1 MSGPAPRL
9 TPARPGAAPE
19 PPPDPYDA
27 PHAPGDAYGDP
38 YDAPDAPPD
47 PYGDAYDAPYA
58 PGGLTRDA
66 YGDPDAPPGDPYDGP
81 DAPPGDAYGD
91 PYDTPG
97 PPPDPYG
104 DPYDPDAPPRDAY
117 GAPYGLDAPPPPA
130 GDRPA
135 AEGAGPA
142 DRRASGIGAKAAIA
156 ASVADQG
163 VSALTNIVVLVV
175 AARLSSAAGFAAF
188 SMVYMVFTVLLGVG
202 VSYVGQALVLERG
215 SDRVRAACRSAA
227 AFTALA
233 STVVGLGMAAVC
245 GLAAH
250 GGTARGLAV
259 LGLVL
264 PVVLT
269 QDGLRYCFSALRL
282 PHLALA
288 GDTVRLLVAVPAL
301 AAQPHGS
308 GPERLVAVWGLSAL
322 PALLVA
328 WALLRPRLRGAP
340 RDVRRYVRRGHLGRR
355 FVVEF
360 GVGNAT
366 SQLAVVGLG
375 LFAAPLA
382 VGALRGA
389 TTLYGPMNV
398 LFNSA
403 TAFGPPL
410 LNRVRGAA
418 AKVRAT
424 AALACALAAV
434 AGLWTLVLT
443 LLPDR
448 AGRQLLGETWESSS
462 ALLAASG
469 SQYAAVA
476 LGTSAL
482 LTLRV
487 LRPKATL
494 PIQVVFSLAS
504 VGCMLAGYRVG
515 GVYGAAWG
523 LCAGSALKAA
533 ALWRQIAVLRRHP
546 APAGEEPAGGGQAGS
561 AVTAGSAGGPG

>member
-1 MSGPAPRL
+1 MSGPDPRL
-9 TPARPGAAPE
+9 TPALPGAAPE
-19 PPPDPYDA
+19 LLPDAAAFGGGDPY
-27 PHAPGDAYGDP
+27 GDAYGDP
-38 YDAPDAPPD
+38 YGRTD
-47 PYGDAYDAPYA
+47 PA
-58 PGGLTRDA
+58 PG
-66 YGDPDAPPGDPYDGP
+66 PYP
-81 DAPPGDAYGD
+81 RRYP
-91 PYDTPG
+91 
-97 PPPDPYG
+97 
-104 DPYDPDAPPRDAY
+104 DPDAPPRDVY
-117 GAPYGLDAPPPPA
+117 GDPYGLDAPPPAADSPGGA
-130 GDRPA
+130 EAA
-135 AEGAGPA
+135 AEPA
-142 DRRASGIGAKAAIA
+142 PGLGAKAAIA

-163 VSALTNIVVLVV
+163 ISALTNIVVLVV
-175 AARLSSAAGFAAF
+175 AARLSSAAGFAVF
-188 SMVYMVFTVLLGVG
+188 SMVYMVFTVLLGIG

-215 SDRVRAACRSAA
+215 TDRVRAACRSAA

-233 STVVGLGMAAVC
+233 STVVGLGMAAGF

-282 PHLALA
+282 PHYALA
-288 GDTVRLLVAVPAL
+288 GDAVRLLVAVPAL
-301 AAQPHGS
+301 AVQPHGA

-328 WALLRPRLRGAP
+328 WALLRRRVRGAP
-340 RDVRRYVRRGHLGRR
+340 LDVRRYVRRGHLGRR

-389 TTLYGPMNV
+389 TTLFGPMNV

-424 AALACALAAV
+424 VVLACALAAV
-434 AGLWTLVLT
+434 AAAWTLVLMV
-443 LLPDR
+443 LPAR

-487 LRPKATL
+487 LKPKATL

-504 VGCMLAGYRVG
+504 VGCMLAGYRVD

-523 LCAGSALKAA
+523 LCAGSVLKAA
-533 ALWRQIAVLRRHP
+533 ALWRQIAVLRRRP
-546 APAGEEPAGGGQAGS
+546 APEEEAPDDASGGGQAHG
-561 AVTAGSAGGPG
+561 AVTAGSSGGPG

>member
-1 MSGPAPRL
+1 M
-9 TPARPGAAPE
+9 
-19 PPPDPYDA
+19 
-27 PHAPGDAYGDP
+27 
-38 YDAPDAPPD
+38 
-47 PYGDAYDAPYA
+47 
-58 PGGLTRDA
+58 
-66 YGDPDAPPGDPYDGP
+66 
-81 DAPPGDAYGD
+81 
-91 PYDTPG
+91 
-97 PPPDPYG
+97 
-104 DPYDPDAPPRDAY
+104 
-117 GAPYGLDAPPPPA
+117 
-130 GDRPA
+130 
-135 AEGAGPA
+135 
-142 DRRASGIGAKAAIA
+142 A

-163 VSALTNIVVLVV
+163 VAAFTNIVVLVV
-175 AARLSSAAGFAAF
+175 AARLSSAAGFAVF

-215 SDRVRAACRSAA
+215 AERVRAACRSAA
-227 AFTALA
+227 AFTGLA
-233 STVVGLGMAAVC
+233 SGVIGLAMAAGF
-245 GLAAH
+245 GLAGRGATAH
-250 GGTARGLAV
+250 GLAV

-264 PVVLT
+264 PIVLT

-282 PHLALA
+282 PHYALA

-301 AAQPHGS
+301 AVQPHGA

-328 WALLRPRLRGAP
+328 GALLRPRVRGAAL
-340 RDVRRYVRRGHLGRR
+340 DVRRYLRRGHLGQR
-355 FVVEF
+355 FVIEF

-389 TTLYGPMNV
+389 TTLFGPMNV

-418 AKVRAT
+418 GKVRAT
-424 AALACALAAV
+424 VVLALALAGVAV
-434 AGLWTLVLT
+434 LWTAVLM
-443 LLPDR
+443 LLPGR
-448 AGRQLLGETWESSS
+448 AGRQLLGDTWAASS

-469 SQYAAVA
+469 SQYAAIA

-487 LRPKATL
+487 LQPKATL

-504 VGCMLAGYRVG
+504 VASMLAGYRLD

-523 LCAGSALKAA
+523 LFAGSALKAA
-533 ALWRQIAVLRRHP
+533 ALWLRIAALRRRP
-546 APAGEEPAGGGQAGS
+546 AAAAEGGEEQAHGGE
-561 AVTAGSAGGPG
+561 AVTAGSSAGPR